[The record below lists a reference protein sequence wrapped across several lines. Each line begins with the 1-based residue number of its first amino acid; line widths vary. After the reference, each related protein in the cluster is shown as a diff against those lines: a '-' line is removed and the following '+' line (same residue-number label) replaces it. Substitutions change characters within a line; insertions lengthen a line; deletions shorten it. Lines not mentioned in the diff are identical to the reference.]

1 MPLALSSNET
11 WRYWL
16 RADRLKDPGAPG
28 QAGKDLPYEKQ
39 DPHRPHFL
47 MRYLTGR
54 EQRALAAALDAVE
67 NAPKAGLSAEYVDM
81 WFAAVKLAGVAGH
94 RRENELDGDGFV
106 ARVISPENIE
116 DIPGLG
122 YREAHELAYAAFSGA
137 ITPGDLG
144 NSASP
149 SSSAGVGSANPAG
162 AAAEKEKAE

>member
-54 EQRALAAALDAVE
+54 EQRELAAALDAVE
-67 NAPKAGLSAEYVDM
+67 AAPKTGLSAEYVDM
-81 WFAAVKLAGVAGH
+81 WFAAVKLAGVAWHIAGNGPGGQAGINY
-94 RRENELDGDGFV
+94 EITPETIDDV
-106 ARVISPENIE
+106 A
-116 DIPGLG
+116 GLG
-122 YREAHELAYAAFSGA
+122 YREARELAYAAFAGA

>member
-16 RADRLKDPGAPG
+16 RADRLKDDK
-28 QAGKDLPYEKQ
+28 GKDLPYEL
-39 DPHRPHFL
+39 HWHSRPHFL
-47 MRYLTGR
+47 MRHLTGR
-54 EQRALAAALDAVE
+54 EQRALAAVLDAVE
-67 NAPKAGLSAEYVDM
+67 AGPKSGSSTEYVDM
-81 WFAAVKLAGVAGH
+81 WFAAAKLAGVAGH
-94 RRENELDGDGFV
+94 YRANEV
-106 ARVISPENIE
+106 VPTEISPENID
-116 DIPGLG
+116 DIAGLG
-122 YREAHELAYAAFSGA
+122 YREARELAYAAFAGA

>member
-16 RADRLKDPGAPG
+16 RADRLKDDK
-28 QAGKDLPYEKQ
+28 GKDLPYEL
-39 DPHRPHFL
+39 HWHSRPHFL
-47 MRYLTGR
+47 MRHLTGR

-67 NAPKAGLSAEYVDM
+67 NAPKTGLSVEYVDM

-149 SSSAGVGSANPAG
+149 SSSAGVGSANPDG